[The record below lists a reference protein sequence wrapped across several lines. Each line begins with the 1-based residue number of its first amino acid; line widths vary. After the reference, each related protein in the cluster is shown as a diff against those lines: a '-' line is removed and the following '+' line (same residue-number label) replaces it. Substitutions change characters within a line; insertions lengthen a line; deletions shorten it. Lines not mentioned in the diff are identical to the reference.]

1 MENYFFVLFSK
12 IINKYLLFQI
22 NLKKMSNEL
31 RNLNS
36 QSFSEL
42 ECTSSKNISTELQ
55 TIKVQEK
62 KKYVN
67 FYICQLSVGII
78 FTYIFIIC
86 SITINIVNRVIFWK
100 FKFKFN
106 FTLILLQQLFCM
118 IFFSLCSRYSKIFIA
133 QTGGISFSD
142 FWKLKFQYIGYCI
155 FFILKTVTSLIGYQL
170 VTNIPMYVN
179 LRKFLTA
186 MTFIYQ
192 FFFKKK
198 KISNINILVVILLTL
213 GAFLTGIDDYS
224 TDYKG
229 YAAVFLK
236 NMFNLVNLEIS
247 ENFKQKNGVT
257 NLKLLVYNSFLS
269 TPLLLLTIFI
279 NGEFIK
285 VVNYFQ
291 EEHDF
296 NYKNLIFF
304 LFASCS
310 IVMITNSSFF
320 ISNEKNTSLFTQL
333 ISDSKYIVITFISY
347 FVLKSF
353 TLTWKNITGII
364 LSTIA
369 AIIITINSL
378 YNNIK
383 INKNCTKETFKNIKI
398 INNEGS
404 KENINNSL

>member
-1 MENYFFVLFSK
+1 
-12 IINKYLLFQI
+12 
-22 NLKKMSNEL
+22 
-31 RNLNS
+31 
-36 QSFSEL
+36 
-42 ECTSSKNISTELQ
+42 
-55 TIKVQEK
+55 
-62 KKYVN
+62 
-67 FYICQLSVGII
+67 
-78 FTYIFIIC
+78 
-86 SITINIVNRVIFWK
+86 
-100 FKFKFN
+100 
-106 FTLILLQQLFCM
+106 
-118 IFFSLCSRYSKIFIA
+118 
-133 QTGGISFSD
+133 
-142 FWKLKFQYIGYCI
+142 
-155 FFILKTVTSLIGYQL
+155 
-170 VTNIPMYVN
+170 
-179 LRKFLTA
+179 

-192 FFFKKK
+192 YFFKKK

-229 YAAVFLK
+229 YAMVFLK

-269 TPLLLLTIFI
+269 TPLLLITIFI
-279 NGEFIK
+279 NGEFFK
-285 VVNYFQ
+285 VINYFQ

-296 NYKNLIFF
+296 NYKYLIIYLF
-304 LFASCS
+304 LSCS
-310 IVMITNSSFF
+310 IVMMTNASFF

-333 ISDSKYIVITFISY
+333 ISDSKYIIITFISY

-383 INKNCTKETFKNIKI
+383 FDKKQKKEEFKDIKI
-398 INNEGS
+398 TNNYAS
-404 KENINNSL
+404 KEVVNTSL

>member
-1 MENYFFVLFSK
+1 
-12 IINKYLLFQI
+12 
-22 NLKKMSNEL
+22 MSNEL
-31 RNLNS
+31 KNLKSSN
-36 QSFSEL
+36 FSETD
-42 ECTSSKNISTELQ
+42 EQIEKKISSIESKSI
-55 TIKVQEK
+55 EK

-67 FYICQLSVGII
+67 LFICHLSVGIV

-86 SITINIVNRVIFWK
+86 SITINIVNRIIFWK
-100 FKFKFN
+100 YKFKFN
-106 FTLILLQQLFCM
+106 FTLILLQQIFCM
-118 IFFSLCSRYSKIFIA
+118 VFFSICSKYSKIFIT
-133 QTGGISFSD
+133 QTGGVSMSD
-142 FWKLKFQYIGYCI
+142 FWKLKYQYIGYSI
-155 FFILKTVTSLIGYQL
+155 FFILKTLNSLLGYQL

-192 FFFKKK
+192 YFFKKK

-229 YAAVFLK
+229 YAMVFLK
-236 NMFNLVNLEIS
+236 NMFNLINLEIS

-269 TPLLLLTIFI
+269 TPLLFITIFI
-279 NGEFIK
+279 NGEFFK
-285 VVNYFQ
+285 VINYFQ

-296 NYKNLIFF
+296 NYKYLIIYLF
-304 LFASCS
+304 LSCS
-310 IVMITNSSFF
+310 IVMITNASFF

-333 ISDSKYIVITFISY
+333 VSDTKYIVITFISY

-353 TLTWKNITGII
+353 AITWKNMTGII
-364 LSTIA
+364 ISTIA

-383 INKNCTKETFKNIKI
+383 INKNLKNCAYDNIQENQE
-398 INNEGS
+398 NNNDGS
-404 KENINNSL
+404 KDTINA

>member
-1 MENYFFVLFSK
+1 
-12 IINKYLLFQI
+12 
-22 NLKKMSNEL
+22 MSNEL
-31 RNLNS
+31 NNLKSPNI
-36 QSFSEL
+36 SEL
-42 ECTSSKNISTELQ
+42 EESSDKVITSVELDNQ
-55 TIKVQEK
+55 KEEK

-67 FYICQLSVGII
+67 LYICQLSVGII

-86 SITINIVNRVIFWK
+86 SITINIVNRVIFWQY
-100 FKFKFN
+100 KFKFN
-106 FTLILLQQLFCM
+106 FTLILFQQTFCM
-118 IFFSLCSRYSKIFIA
+118 IFFSLCAKYSEIFNT
-133 QTGGISFSD
+133 QTGGISFFD
-142 FWKLKFQYIGYCI
+142 FWKLKYQYIGYSI
-155 FFILKTVTSLIGYQL
+155 FFILKTVTSFLGYQL

-192 FFFKKK
+192 YFFKKK
-198 KISNINILVVILLTL
+198 RISRINILVVILVTI

-229 YAAVFLK
+229 YIAVFLK

-269 TPLLLLTIFI
+269 TPLLLITISA
-279 NGEFIK
+279 NGELTRVI
-285 VVNYFQ
+285 NYFQ
-291 EEHDF
+291 DEHDF
-296 NYKNLIFF
+296 SYRNLIFF
-304 LFASCS
+304 LFLSCS
-310 IVMITNSSFF
+310 VVMLTNSSFF

-333 ISDSKYIVITFISY
+333 ISDSKYIIITFISY
-347 FVLKSF
+347 FVLQSF

-383 INKNCTKETFKNIKI
+383 FEKKQKKEIFKDIKINKTDS
-398 INNEGS
+398 S
-404 KENINNSL
+404 KEIVNTSL

>member
-1 MENYFFVLFSK
+1 
-12 IINKYLLFQI
+12 
-22 NLKKMSNEL
+22 MSNEL
-31 RNLNS
+31 KNLKSSN
-36 QSFSEL
+36 FSET
-42 ECTSSKNISTELQ
+42 EEQIEKKISSIESKSI
-55 TIKVQEK
+55 EK

-67 FYICQLSVGII
+67 LFICHLSVGIV

-86 SITINIVNRVIFWK
+86 SITINIVNRIIFWK
-100 FKFKFN
+100 YKFKFN
-106 FTLILLQQLFCM
+106 FTLILLQQIFCM
-118 IFFSLCSRYSKIFIA
+118 VFFSVCSKYSKIFIT
-133 QTGGISFSD
+133 QTGGVSMSD
-142 FWKLKFQYIGYCI
+142 FWKLKYQYIGYSI
-155 FFILKTVTSLIGYQL
+155 FFILKTLNSLLGYQL

-192 FFFKKK
+192 YFFKKK

-229 YAAVFLK
+229 YAMVFLK
-236 NMFNLVNLEIS
+236 NMFNLINLEIS

-269 TPLLLLTIFI
+269 TPLLFITIFI
-279 NGEFIK
+279 NGEFFK
-285 VVNYFQ
+285 VINYFQ

-296 NYKNLIFF
+296 NYKYLIIYLF
-304 LFASCS
+304 LSCS
-310 IVMITNSSFF
+310 IVMITNASFF

-333 ISDSKYIVITFISY
+333 VSDTKYIVITFISY

-353 TLTWKNITGII
+353 AITWKNMTGII
-364 LSTIA
+364 ISTIA

-383 INKNCTKETFKNIKI
+383 INKNLKNCAYDNIQENQE
-398 INNEGS
+398 NNNDGS
-404 KENINNSL
+404 KDTINA

>member
-1 MENYFFVLFSK
+1 
-12 IINKYLLFQI
+12 
-22 NLKKMSNEL
+22 MSNEL
-31 RNLNS
+31 KNLKSSN
-36 QSFSEL
+36 FSET
-42 ECTSSKNISTELQ
+42 EEQIEKKISSIEAKSI
-55 TIKVQEK
+55 EK

-67 FYICQLSVGII
+67 LFICHLSVGIV

-86 SITINIVNRVIFWK
+86 SITINIVNRIIFWK
-100 FKFKFN
+100 YKFKFN
-106 FTLILLQQLFCM
+106 FTLILLQQIFCM
-118 IFFSLCSRYSKIFIA
+118 VFFSVCSKYSKIFIT
-133 QTGGISFSD
+133 QTGGVSMSD
-142 FWKLKFQYIGYCI
+142 FWKLKYQYIGYSI
-155 FFILKTVTSLIGYQL
+155 FFILKTLNSLLGYQL

-192 FFFKKK
+192 YFFKKK

-229 YAAVFLK
+229 YAMVFLK
-236 NMFNLVNLEIS
+236 NMFNLINLEIS

-269 TPLLLLTIFI
+269 TPLLFITIFI
-279 NGEFIK
+279 NGEFFK
-285 VVNYFQ
+285 VIDFFQ

-296 NYKNLIFF
+296 NYKYLIIYLF
-304 LFASCS
+304 LSCS
-310 IVMITNSSFF
+310 IVMITNASFF

-333 ISDSKYIVITFISY
+333 VSDTKYIVITFISY

-353 TLTWKNITGII
+353 AITWKNMTGII
-364 LSTIA
+364 ISTIA

-383 INKNCTKETFKNIKI
+383 INKNLKNCAYDNIQENQE
-398 INNEGS
+398 NNNDGS
-404 KENINNSL
+404 KDTINA

>member
-1 MENYFFVLFSK
+1 
-12 IINKYLLFQI
+12 
-22 NLKKMSNEL
+22 MSNEL
-31 RNLNS
+31 KNLKSSN
-36 QSFSEL
+36 FSET
-42 ECTSSKNISTELQ
+42 EEQIEKKISSIQSKSI
-55 TIKVQEK
+55 EK

-67 FYICQLSVGII
+67 LFICHLSVGIV

-86 SITINIVNRVIFWK
+86 SISINIVNRIIFWK
-100 FKFKFN
+100 YKFKFN
-106 FTLILLQQLFCM
+106 FTLILLQQIFCM
-118 IFFSLCSRYSKIFIA
+118 IFFSICSKYSKIFIT
-133 QTGGISFSD
+133 QTGGVSMSD
-142 FWKLKFQYIGYCI
+142 FWKLKYQYIGYSI
-155 FFILKTVTSLIGYQL
+155 FFILKTLNSLLGYQL

-192 FFFKKK
+192 YFFKKK

-229 YAAVFLK
+229 YAMVFLK
-236 NMFNLVNLEIS
+236 NMFNLINLEIS

-269 TPLLLLTIFI
+269 TPLLFITIFI
-279 NGEFIK
+279 NGEFFK
-285 VVNYFQ
+285 VINYFQ

-296 NYKNLIFF
+296 NYKYLIIYLF
-304 LFASCS
+304 LSCS
-310 IVMITNSSFF
+310 IVMITNASFF

-333 ISDSKYIVITFISY
+333 VSDTKYIVITFISY

-353 TLTWKNITGII
+353 AITWKNMTGII
-364 LSTIA
+364 ISTIA

-383 INKNCTKETFKNIKI
+383 INKNLKNCAYDNIQENQE
-398 INNEGS
+398 NNNDGS
-404 KENINNSL
+404 KDTINA

>member
-1 MENYFFVLFSK
+1 
-12 IINKYLLFQI
+12 
-22 NLKKMSNEL
+22 MSNEL
-31 RNLNS
+31 KNLKSSN
-36 QSFSEL
+36 FSET
-42 ECTSSKNISTELQ
+42 EEQIEKKISSIESKSI
-55 TIKVQEK
+55 EK

-67 FYICQLSVGII
+67 LFICHLSVGIV

-86 SITINIVNRVIFWK
+86 SITINIVNRIIFWK
-100 FKFKFN
+100 YKFKFN
-106 FTLILLQQLFCM
+106 FTLILLQQIFCM
-118 IFFSLCSRYSKIFIA
+118 VFFSVCSKYSKIFIT
-133 QTGGISFSD
+133 QTGGVSMSD
-142 FWKLKFQYIGYCI
+142 FWKLKYQYIGYSI
-155 FFILKTVTSLIGYQL
+155 FFILKTLNSLLGYQL

-192 FFFKKK
+192 YFFKKK

-229 YAAVFLK
+229 YAMVFLK
-236 NMFNLVNLEIS
+236 NMFNLINLEIS

-269 TPLLLLTIFI
+269 TPLLFITIFI
-279 NGEFIK
+279 NGEFFK
-285 VVNYFQ
+285 VINYFQ

-296 NYKNLIFF
+296 NYKYLIIYLF
-304 LFASCS
+304 LSCS
-310 IVMITNSSFF
+310 IVMITNASFF

-333 ISDSKYIVITFISY
+333 VSDTKYIVITFISY

-353 TLTWKNITGII
+353 AITWKNMTGII
-364 LSTIA
+364 ISTIA

-383 INKNCTKETFKNIKI
+383 INKNLKNCAYDNIQENQE
-398 INNEGS
+398 NNNDGS
-404 KENINNSL
+404 KDAINA

>member
-1 MENYFFVLFSK
+1 
-12 IINKYLLFQI
+12 
-22 NLKKMSNEL
+22 MSNEL
-31 RNLNS
+31 NNLKSPNI
-36 QSFSEL
+36 SEL
-42 ECTSSKNISTELQ
+42 EESSDKVITSVELDNQ
-55 TIKVQEK
+55 KEEK

-67 FYICQLSVGII
+67 LYICQLSVGII

-86 SITINIVNRVIFWK
+86 SITINIVNRVIFWQY
-100 FKFKFN
+100 KFKFN
-106 FTLILLQQLFCM
+106 FTLILFQQTFCM
-118 IFFSLCSRYSKIFIA
+118 IFFSLCAKYSEIFNT
-133 QTGGISFSD
+133 QTGGISFFD
-142 FWKLKFQYIGYCI
+142 FWKLKYQYIGYSI
-155 FFILKTVTSLIGYQL
+155 FFILKTVTSLLGYQL

-192 FFFKKK
+192 YFCKKK
-198 KISNINILVVILLTL
+198 RISRVNILVVILVTL

-269 TPLLLLTIFI
+269 TPLLLITIFV
-279 NGEFIK
+279 NGEFFRMI
-285 VVNYFQ
+285 NYFQ

-296 NYKNLIFF
+296 SYRNLTFF
-304 LFASCS
+304 LFLSCS
-310 IVMITNSSFF
+310 VVMVTNSSFF

-333 ISDSKYIVITFISY
+333 ISDSKYIIITFISY

-353 TLTWKNITGII
+353 ALTWKNVTGII

-383 INKNCTKETFKNIKI
+383 FEKKQKKETYKNIKI
-398 INNEGS
+398 KNLESS
-404 KENINNSL
+404 KEVVNTSL

>member
-1 MENYFFVLFSK
+1 
-12 IINKYLLFQI
+12 
-22 NLKKMSNEL
+22 MSNEL
-31 RNLNS
+31 NNLKSPNI
-36 QSFSEL
+36 SEL
-42 ECTSSKNISTELQ
+42 EESSDKVITSVDLDNQKE
-55 TIKVQEK
+55 EK

-67 FYICQLSVGII
+67 LYICQLSVGII

-86 SITINIVNRVIFWK
+86 SITINIVNRVIFWQY
-100 FKFKFN
+100 KFKFN
-106 FTLILLQQLFCM
+106 FTLILFQQTFCM
-118 IFFSLCSRYSKIFIA
+118 IFFSLCAKYSEIFNT
-133 QTGGISFSD
+133 QTGGISFFD
-142 FWKLKFQYIGYCI
+142 FWKLKYQYIGYSI
-155 FFILKTVTSLIGYQL
+155 FFILKTVTSLLGYQL

-192 FFFKKK
+192 YFCKKK
-198 KISNINILVVILLTL
+198 RISRINILVVILVTL

-269 TPLLLLTIFI
+269 TPLLLITIFV
-279 NGEFIK
+279 NGEFFRMI
-285 VVNYFQ
+285 NYFQ

-296 NYKNLIFF
+296 SYRNLTFF
-304 LFASCS
+304 LFLSCS
-310 IVMITNSSFF
+310 VVMVTNSSFF

-333 ISDSKYIVITFISY
+333 ISDSKYIIITFISY

-353 TLTWKNITGII
+353 ALTWKNVTGII

-383 INKNCTKETFKNIKI
+383 FKKKQKKEKYKNIKI
-398 INNEGS
+398 KNLDSS
-404 KENINNSL
+404 KEVVNTSL

>member
-1 MENYFFVLFSK
+1 
-12 IINKYLLFQI
+12 
-22 NLKKMSNEL
+22 MSNEL
-31 RNLNS
+31 KNLKSSN
-36 QSFSEL
+36 FSET
-42 ECTSSKNISTELQ
+42 EEQIEKKISSIQSKSI
-55 TIKVQEK
+55 EK

-67 FYICQLSVGII
+67 LFICHLSVGIV

-86 SITINIVNRVIFWK
+86 SITINIVNRIIFWK
-100 FKFKFN
+100 YKFKFN
-106 FTLILLQQLFCM
+106 FTLILLQQIFCM
-118 IFFSLCSRYSKIFIA
+118 VFFSVCSKYSKIFIT
-133 QTGGISFSD
+133 QTGGVSMSD
-142 FWKLKFQYIGYCI
+142 FWKLKYQYIGYSI
-155 FFILKTVTSLIGYQL
+155 FFILKTLNSLLGYQL

-192 FFFKKK
+192 YFFKKK

-229 YAAVFLK
+229 YAMVFLK
-236 NMFNLVNLEIS
+236 NMFNLINLEIS

-269 TPLLLLTIFI
+269 TPLLFITIFI
-279 NGEFIK
+279 NGEFFK
-285 VVNYFQ
+285 VINYFQ

-296 NYKNLIFF
+296 NYKYLIIYLF
-304 LFASCS
+304 LSCS
-310 IVMITNSSFF
+310 IVMITNASFF

-333 ISDSKYIVITFISY
+333 VSDTKYIVITFISY

-353 TLTWKNITGII
+353 AITWKNMTGII
-364 LSTIA
+364 ISTIA

-383 INKNCTKETFKNIKI
+383 INKNLKNCAYDNIQENQE
-398 INNEGS
+398 NNNDGS
-404 KENINNSL
+404 KDTINA